1 MKQAFSLSKKL
12 KDGESEETII
22 RNFMDEYELDTYTA
36 EKDLNDFLSMLQ
48 NYQLITNE

>member
-1 MKQAFSLSKKL
+1 
-12 KDGESEETII
+12 
-22 RNFMDEYELDTYTA
+22 MDEYELDTYTA